1 MDSEKKNPSQW
12 KEWIITATIII
23 QLLTALDYFHMYRAL
38 HDQAL
43 LQKTALQ
50 YQIEV
55 LKAVNQGL
63 DQLQQACPYTK

>member
-43 LQKTALQ
+43 LQ
-50 YQIEV
+50 IS
-55 LKAVNQGL
+55 
-63 DQLQQACPYTK
+63 D